1 MSLTLARLGIVAGS
15 FPIAAGGDFE
25 SIATVT
31 VGSGG
36 AANIEFTSIP
46 GTYQHLQVR
55 LVARQTNTSAGGAAA
70 AKTRLN
76 GDTGNNYN
84 YHALWADGASAYA
97 DTTGTTNFI
106 YPLRIAST
114 TQSAS
119 VFGIGVADILD
130 YANTSKYTVVRGF
143 TGYDNN
149 GSGTIYLNSNLWM
162 STAAVTSISMVP
174 TSGNFAE
181 HSTAALYG
189 IKAP

>member
-1 MSLTLARLGIVAGS
+1 MFFINP
-15 FPIAAGGDFE
+15 FIFAAGGDFE

-36 AANIEFTSIP
+36 ASSIEFTSIP

-84 YHALWADGASAYA
+84 
-97 DTTGTTNFI
+97 FI

-114 TQSAS
+114 TQRAS
-119 VFGIGVADILD
+119 VCGIGVADILD

-181 HSTAALYG
+181 HSTFALYG